1 MREIFR
7 FLLALL
13 LGLLLLGGTVALGL
27 FLLLQGEEALAQEFL
42 RLVRAKGTMLLF
54 VGFLFTLLLGTMLYP
69 VLLGYLAATRALGQE
84 AEVILSNPG
93 HRLRLKGPLELQALA
108 SLINRLA
115 QEKEALE
122 REVAARIAEAKALLE
137 AERRKLSALIAHLPQ
152 GVVLAN
158 TKGQVLLYNPSAR
171 ALLGEGLGVGKSLLG
186 LLDRGLWVHALSLPE
201 ERFLTHGPKGA
212 LSLQLVPLEGEE
224 GVLVLLEQAE
234 EGGIEETTLHGLR
247 DGLAGLKALLEV
259 LGLEVPQP
267 HLSPLLHT
275 AQATVEKVL
284 ALVASWE
291 APNQVAEVFGPRP
304 PSPFARGL
312 GARNRP
318 FPRLCLGGGGQGP
331 PGHGRYLRPGPGA
344 GGGGEARG

>member
-158 TKGQVLLYNPSAR
+158 TKGQVLLYNPSRVPSSGR
-171 ALLGEGLGVGKSLLG
+171 ALGWGKAC
-186 LLDRGLWVHALSLPE
+186 W
-201 ERFLTHGPKGA
+201 
-212 LSLQLVPLEGEE
+212 
-224 GVLVLLEQAE
+224 
-234 EGGIEETTLHGLR
+234 
-247 DGLAGLKALLEV
+247 
-259 LGLEVPQP
+259 
-267 HLSPLLHT
+267 
-275 AQATVEKVL
+275 
-284 ALVASWE
+284 ASWI
-291 APNQVAEVFGPRP
+291 
-304 PSPFARGL
+304 
-312 GARNRP
+312 GAYGSTP
-318 FPRLCLGGGGQGP
+318 
-331 PGHGRYLRPGPGA
+331 
-344 GGGGEARG
+344 